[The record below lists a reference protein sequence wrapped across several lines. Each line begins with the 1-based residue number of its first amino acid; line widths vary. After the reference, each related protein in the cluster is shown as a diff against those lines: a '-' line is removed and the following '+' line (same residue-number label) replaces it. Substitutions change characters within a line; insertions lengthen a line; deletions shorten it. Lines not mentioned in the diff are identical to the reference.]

1 MILFAAKNVKL
12 QQKFVVIFDIACY
25 SVFVLCYGGASM
37 YRVAIEKLLKWKESK
52 RRKPLIIEGARQ
64 VGKTWLMQEF
74 GRQAYAETVYINF
87 DSNSRMANLF
97 ASDLDVNRLIMGLEL
112 YAGRKINPDNTLLI
126 FDEVQEV
133 PRALASLKYF
143 YENAPEYHIVC
154 AGSLL
159 GIALHEGT
167 SFPVGKVDFLKLYPL
182 SFREFLMANAR
193 EGYARLLEQHD
204 FQMVTSFKQTYIDAL
219 KQYYFVGGMPEA
231 VQSFAENKDFN
242 EVREIQKRI
251 LAAYEQDF
259 SKHASN
265 EIVPKIRMLWNSL
278 PSQLA
283 KENKKFIYGI
293 IREGA
298 RAKEYETAIMW
309 LSDCG
314 LIHKVSRINAPG
326 IPLKAYEDLKA
337 FKLFVVD
344 VGLLGC
350 MAGLRQGTLL
360 DGNELFAEFKGALT
374 EQYVCQQLKTIEDLG
389 IYYYTNDR
397 GSCEI
402 DFVVDTGVQII
413 PVEVKAEVNLRA
425 KSLKTYYEKF
435 SPQVSIRTS
444 MADFKKE
451 SWLINLPLYAIDE
464 LVEIC

>member
-1 MILFAAKNVKL
+1 
-12 QQKFVVIFDIACY
+12 
-25 SVFVLCYGGASM
+25 M
-37 YRVAIEKLLKWKESK
+37 YRIAIEKLLKWKQSK

-64 VGKTWLMQEF
+64 VGKTWLMKEF
-74 GRQAYAETVYINF
+74 GKQAYADTVYINF
-87 DSNSRMANLF
+87 DSNSRMAELF
-97 ASDLDVNRLIMGLEL
+97 ASDLNTERLIMGLEI
-112 YAGRKINPDNTLLI
+112 YVGRKIDPENTLLI

-143 YENAPEYHIVC
+143 YENAPHYHIVC

-182 SFREFLMANAR
+182 SFKEFLMATDKECFA
-193 EGYARLLEQHD
+193 ELLEKRD
-204 FQMVTSFKQTYIDAL
+204 YRMITSFKQTYIEAL

-231 VQSFAENKDFN
+231 VQSFVDDKDFK
-242 EVREIQKRI
+242 EVRDIQKRI

-259 SKHASN
+259 SKHAPN
-265 EIVPKIRMLWNSL
+265 DIVPKIRMLWNSI

-283 KENKKFIYGI
+283 KENKKFIYGLV
-293 IREGA
+293 REGA
-298 RAKEYETAIMW
+298 RAKDYETAIMW

-314 LIHKVSRINAPG
+314 LVHKVSRVNAAG

-350 MAGLRQGTLL
+350 MAGLRQRTLL
-360 DGNELFAEFKGALT
+360 DGNNLFAEFKGALT

-389 IYYYTNDR
+389 VYYYTNDR

-402 DFVVDTGVQII
+402 DFVIDTGELIV

-425 KSLKTYYEKF
+425 KSLKTYQEKF
-435 SPQVSIRTS
+435 NPEISVRTS
-444 MADFKKE
+444 MADYKKE
-451 SWLINLPLYAIDE
+451 DWLINLPLYAVEEIDE
-464 LVEIC
+464 VR